1 MCGSDEHFANK
12 CRVLKKKNKMCQCPT
27 SYFAPHRK
35 IKCFLNKVLDSNGYD
50 TITEI
55 SNDMN
60 LKNDIGFDSFML
72 AELTV
77 EIEEVYNVDIFKDTL
92 VFTIGDI
99 KNKLNG

>member
-1 MCGSDEHFANK
+1 MQLLE
-12 CRVLKKKNKMCQCPT
+12 
-27 SYFAPHRK
+27 
-35 IKCFLNKVLDSNGYD
+35 IINKVLDGNGYD

-55 SNDMN
+55 SDDMN

-77 EIEEVYNVDIFKDTL
+77 EIEEVYNIDIFKDSL

>member
-1 MCGSDEHFANK
+1 ME
-12 CRVLKKKNKMCQCPT
+12 LLE
-27 SYFAPHRK
+27 
-35 IKCFLNKVLDSNGYD
+35 IINKVLDSNGYN
-50 TITEI
+50 TIAEI
-55 SNDMN
+55 SDDMN

>member
-1 MCGSDEHFANK
+1 ME
-12 CRVLKKKNKMCQCPT
+12 LLE
-27 SYFAPHRK
+27 
-35 IKCFLNKVLDSNGYD
+35 IINKVLDSNGYN

-55 SNDMN
+55 LDDMN

>member
-1 MCGSDEHFANK
+1 ME
-12 CRVLKKKNKMCQCPT
+12 LIQ
-27 SYFAPHRK
+27 
-35 IKCFLNKVLDSNGYD
+35 IINKVLDNNGCD
-50 TITEI
+50 SI
-55 SNDMN
+55 SELMDDMN

-77 EIEEVYNVDIFKDTL
+77 EIEESYNIDIFKDSL

>member
-1 MCGSDEHFANK
+1 MQLLE
-12 CRVLKKKNKMCQCPT
+12 
-27 SYFAPHRK
+27 
-35 IKCFLNKVLDSNGYD
+35 IINKVLDGNGYN
-50 TITEI
+50 TITQI
-55 SNDMN
+55 SDDMN